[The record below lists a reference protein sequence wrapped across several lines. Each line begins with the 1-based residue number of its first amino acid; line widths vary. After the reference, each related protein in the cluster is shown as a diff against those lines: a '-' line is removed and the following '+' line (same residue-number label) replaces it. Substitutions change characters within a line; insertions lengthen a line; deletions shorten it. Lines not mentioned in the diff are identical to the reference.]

1 MRLFAYFDLSERAV
15 REAAAARSAPVAM
28 PLGEQ
33 LLIYAGCL
41 LGVLFGAAVRGGGST
56 VVPTIT
62 WVGVTVAAVIALAI
76 LPLAFERLSVRPRA
90 PLLFRV
96 GLAVQQGVFWQV
108 LLAAAG
114 RSLGG

>member
-1 MRLFAYFDLSERAV
+1 MTPFGYFDLSSH
-15 REAAAARSAPVAM
+15 AARAGVAHRGASAAIPPA
-28 PLGEQ
+28 EQ
-33 LLIYAGCL
+33 LAIYAGCL

-56 VVPTIT
+56 AVPAIT
-62 WVGVTVAAVIALAI
+62 WAGIGLAAVVALAI